1 MTTRQRLV
9 VDTNALISRLIFP
22 GSVPGRAVRKIVDE
36 EQLLVS
42 EATMLE
48 LVDVLARPKFDRYL
62 SIEERQVFLLQL
74 GKVAE
79 LVRILRPIHACRDPK
94 DDKFLELAAN
104 GTANAILTGDAD
116 LLALHPFHGIA
127 IITPADWLKSV
138 PDSRRK
144 LMAPALLVGKPGP

>member
-48 LVDVLARPKFDRYL
+48 LVDVLARPKFDRY
-62 SIEERQVFLLQL
+62 I
-74 GKVAE
+74 
-79 LVRILRPIHACRDPK
+79 
-94 DDKFLELAAN
+94 
-104 GTANAILTGDAD
+104 
-116 LLALHPFHGIA
+116 
-127 IITPADWLKSV
+127 SV
-138 PDSRRK
+138 
-144 LMAPALLVGKPGP
+144 